1 MKTVSFLLLVP
12 LLAASCSL
20 VRPDS
25 MPTNNPGDE
34 SVNTGYGSAR
44 RDAVTGSISKVKSD
58 NARTYADIY
67 EYLRGRVPGVQ
78 VVGKSIRVRGIS
90 SPTGNSDPLI
100 LVDGMEVT
108 DVSGIY
114 PGDIK
119 SVEVIKDGTA
129 AIYGNR
135 GANGVVLI
143 TTKTGSD

>member
-20 VRPDS
+20 FRPDS